1 MSPFAPIWMRATEV
15 AYESDILAVQNE
27 GLQRGEWATV
37 PLARLTASESTNA
50 QIAGSIKATKKKK
63 LGDDHEKS
71 EIATPASARSISEFV
86 FRPYGPRP
94 DYAQR

>member
-1 MSPFAPIWMRATEV
+1 LSAFQP
-15 AYESDILAVQNE
+15 
-27 GLQRGEWATV
+27 
-37 PLARLTASESTNA
+37 TNA

-63 LGDDHEKS
+63 LGDDHEKP
-71 EIATPASARSISEFV
+71 ETAAPASARSISKLV